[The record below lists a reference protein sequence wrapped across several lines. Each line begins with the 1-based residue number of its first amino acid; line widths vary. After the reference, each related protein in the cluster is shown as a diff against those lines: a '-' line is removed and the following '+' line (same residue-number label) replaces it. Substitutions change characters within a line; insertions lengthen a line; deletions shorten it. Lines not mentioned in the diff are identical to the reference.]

1 MTSFGEP
8 AGPAPR
14 TRRLPRAAER
24 TVYALVGLAGL
35 GVVVAP
41 NHADSIGPLAVL
53 IGLTAAALAVL
64 HKAGRHAGKE
74 KLAWRIIGS
83 GFATS
88 ALGVLTIGVLDI
100 AGVTLPA
107 FGPADLLFLAAYGL
121 VLSGFAFLPHQA
133 DSRVQRARVYLDAA
147 IGAISIA
154 AVAWILLLD
163 HLLHSLA
170 EASGWERWAGS
181 AYPIL
186 DVFGAVI
193 LILVISRRS
202 ALRFDP
208 RLLLFGAGILAQITG
223 DLIYLERGIGR
234 SFSETRPVYLIY
246 MVATLLYFRG
256 GTIVDRQPRRREY
269 ADRPAATWSMIAPYG
284 AVIAFLGVALFEV
297 GLADIPAATRTLLVV
312 GFVVGGLVAVRQ
324 ALAIREN
331 GRVVARQRA
340 ELVASV
346 SHEFRTPLTSIVGFL
361 DLLADDSAHLEAVER
376 RDLTVIA
383 SQQAHY
389 LASLIRDLVELNP
402 EGKPNITL
410 EDQVEDI
417 AALVTRSIRAVDTDG
432 ATMTVDVE
440 EGLEAEVDARRVQ
453 QVLVNLV
460 SNAVRYGGNAVLV
473 RVHSEQSALVF
484 EVHDD
489 GEGVPKKWELAI
501 WNRFERGP
509 QRFLASQP
517 GTGIGLAVVADVVGA
532 YHGVAECARSNRLG
546 GAVFRIVL
554 PHRVPMRL
562 PDVLVGLAVVNPV

>member
-1 MTSFGEP
+1 MTSSGEP

-24 TVYALVGLAGL
+24 TVYALVVLGGV
-35 GVVVAP
+35 GVVMAP
-41 NHADSIGPLAVL
+41 NHADSIGTPAVL
-53 IGLTAAALAVL
+53 IGLAASAFAVL
-64 HKAGRHAGKE
+64 LKAGRLSGRE

-88 ALGVLTIGVLDI
+88 ALGVLTIGALDT

-107 FGPADLLFLAAYGL
+107 FGPVDLFFLGAYGL
-121 VLSGFAFLPHQA
+121 ILSGFAFLPHQA

-154 AVAWILLLD
+154 AVAWVLLLD
-163 HLLHSLA
+163 RLLHSLA
-170 EASGWERWAGS
+170 EARGWERWAGS

-186 DVFGAVI
+186 DVFGTVI

-208 RLLLFGAGILAQITG
+208 RLLVLGAGLLAQITA

-234 SFSETRPVYLIY
+234 SFSDARPAYLILI
-246 MVATLLYFRG
+246 VAVLLYYRAA
-256 GTIVDRQPRRREY
+256 TIVDRQPRRREY

-284 AVIAFLGVALFEV
+284 AAFAFLGVVLFEV
-297 GLADIPAATRTLLVV
+297 GRAEVPSGTRDLLLVA
-312 GFVVGGLVAVRQ
+312 FVLGGLVAVRQ

-340 ELVASV
+340 ELVASI
-346 SHEFRTPLTSIVGFL
+346 SHEFRTPLTSIAGFL
-361 DLLADDSAHLEAVER
+361 DLLADDSARLEVVER
-376 RDLTVIA
+376 REMTAIA
-383 SQQAHY
+383 SQQANY
-389 LASLIRDLVELNP
+389 LASLIRDLVEMNP
-402 EGKPNITL
+402 EGQPHITL

-417 AALVTRSIRAVDTDG
+417 AALVTRSIRAVDTEG
-432 ATMTVDVE
+432 ATLTVDVE
-440 EGLEAEVDARRVQ
+440 VGLEAEVDARRVQ

-460 SNAVRYGGNAVLV
+460 SNAVRYGGNTVLV
-473 RVHSEQSALVF
+473 RVHSERSALVF
-484 EVHDD
+484 EVHDN

-509 QRFLASQP
+509 QRFLASKP

-532 YHGVAECARSNRLG
+532 YRGVAECARSTRLG
-546 GAVFRIVL
+546 GAVFRILL
-554 PHRVPMRL
+554 PNRVPIQSTG
-562 PDVLVGLAVVNPV
+562 VLVPVPAVNPV

>member
-1 MTSFGEP
+1 MTSFGEG
-8 AGPAPR
+8 AGPAPP
-14 TRRLPRAAER
+14 THRLPRAAER

-35 GVVVAP
+35 GVMVAP

-53 IGLTAAALAVL
+53 IGLTAAAFAVL
-64 HKAGRHAGKE
+64 HKAGRLSGKE
-74 KLAWRIIGS
+74 RLAWRIIGS

-88 ALGVLTIGVLDI
+88 ALGVLTMGVLNA
-100 AGVTLPA
+100 AGVTQPA
-107 FGPADLLFLAAYGL
+107 FGPIDLFFLGAYGL
-121 VLSGFAFLPHQA
+121 VLSGFAFLPHQEA
-133 DSRVQRARVYLDAA
+133 SRVQRARVYLDAA

-154 AVAWILLLD
+154 AVAWVLVLD
-163 HLLHSLA
+163 GLLHSLA

-186 DVFGAVI
+186 DVFAAII
-193 LILVISRRS
+193 LMLVLSRRS

-208 RLLLFGAGILAQITG
+208 RLLLFGAGIFAQTTG
-223 DLIYLERGIGR
+223 DLIYLQRGIGQ
-234 SFSETRPVYLIY
+234 SFSEARPVYLIF
-246 MVATLLYFRG
+246 MVAALLFFRG
-256 GTIVDRQPRRREY
+256 ATIVDRQPRRKEY
-269 ADRPAATWSMIAPYG
+269 ADRPVATWSMIAPTG
-284 AVIAFLGVALFEV
+284 AALAFLGVALLQV
-297 GLADIPAATRTLLVV
+297 GRAAIPTGTRTLLAVA
-312 GFVVGGLVAVRQ
+312 FVVGALVAVRQ

-331 GRVVARQRA
+331 GRVVARRRA

-361 DLLADDSAHLEAVER
+361 DLLADDSTHLDAVER
-376 RDLTVIA
+376 RDLTAIA

-402 EGKPNITL
+402 EGQPTITL

-417 AALVTRSIRAVDTDG
+417 AALVTRSIRTVDTDG
-432 ATMTVDVE
+432 VRMTVDVE
-440 EGLEAEVDARRVQ
+440 AGLEADVDARRVQ

-473 RVHSEQSALVF
+473 RAHSERSALVF

-532 YHGVAECARSNRLG
+532 YHGIAECARSNRLG

-554 PHRVPMRL
+554 PNRVPMRL
-562 PDVLVGLAVVNPV
+562 TDVLVR